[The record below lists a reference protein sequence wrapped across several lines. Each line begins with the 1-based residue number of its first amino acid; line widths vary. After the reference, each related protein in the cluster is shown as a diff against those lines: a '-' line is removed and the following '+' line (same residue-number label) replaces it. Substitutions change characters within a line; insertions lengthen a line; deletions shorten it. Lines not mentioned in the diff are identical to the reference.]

1 MGVRAASEF
10 HQVIERTFFV
20 TQQDVDMKTCKTLF
34 MILDLNGNDRV
45 DYQEFLHFV
54 RSHDQTQA
62 PPDAVE
68 LTTLRKGLT
77 GMQLQEVLGTREPQ
91 KAEPTSNELKRREL
105 RNQNFGSSLG
115 GIM

>member
-62 PPDAVE
+62 PPDAVA
-68 LTTLRKGLT
+68 T
-77 GMQLQEVLGTREPQ
+77 
-91 KAEPTSNELKRREL
+91 ANER
-105 RNQNFGSSLG
+105 FYSSHCCAQFLVVG
-115 GIM
+115 AGFL